1 MKTHQKLKLATII
14 LLQLP
19 AVLWSLWSFKMHK
32 DLFSGTKGKQIET
45 HFSGNKFL
53 EHTGSG
59 LLTTGVCPLG
69 KVGAWFILIWSIILI
84 YLLYYYYNKYTSLK
98 DINRVNKIFCTM
110 NSFFIGIIFIL
121 TLIMNR
127 PLFIRTLPF
136 FYTQIA
142 ISIIIL
148 NSCSS

>member
-110 NSFFIGIIFIL
+110 NSFFHWYYIYFDTYYESTIIHKNITIFL
-121 TLIMNR
+121 
-127 PLFIRTLPF
+127 
-136 FYTQIA
+136 YT
-142 ISIIIL
+142 
-148 NSCSS
+148 NSY